1 MKKIKFLLL
10 AVPMLFLFSTCE
22 DWLDVNRDRD
32 APIAVTIEQSLP
44 PLIFFAQAIV
54 YDHAEYAVYLSQTLT
69 TSNVNPRTSLAYSG
83 GWDFQQMN
91 RHPMFRRH
99 FFDIGTN
106 NRLMMDRALDE
117 GARNV
122 YLIGR
127 TIRLMSTMLTVEA
140 FGDIPHFEA
149 FMMDRNASATPR
161 YNSQEEIF
169 AWLFQEVEDLLDLY
183 ADPNWTNYRRNPSL
197 SYRDDLI
204 YGGDLAKWE
213 AFTKALRARLW
224 LRVLPNG
231 MRGDDGNPMRIT
243 HRGQSVTLLNNYEN
257 AQRIIE
263 FANAALDHPSWQ
275 EPRFQFTGGPG
286 SHSSPWG
293 PSAPIINGWE
303 SRGNRMGSS
312 VPTTFFGALLGNYN
326 RPPSPRS
333 GHALD
338 PRAIRMMT
346 PRAHD
351 GATFIRQIHANSGF
365 DGLPIL
371 AFPDMTAGG
380 LGATNPFTTNSGYN
394 ALMLHEELLF
404 IRAEAEY
411 WNSEISAAFETTRE
425 AILRNMWRWGVIP
438 YGTAG
443 ETLTGEDRNRFDRFW
458 AVRMPGAAQ
467 FSIATLMQQK
477 HIAMYLQPEQW
488 TDMRRYNFSSPTNG
502 IMYRTPSSPDGIFV
516 YLVTGIHDGGTHSS
530 VADLSPPRF
539 TARYALRRPANL
551 WVAVWGTPDNFG
563 GAFAVNSPNAWVN
576 RLNYDPETEPRFS
589 SRELN
594 RIGAM
599 VGNEVVPDWVRN
611 RLIWQFNT
619 SGHAISANP
628 VEWR

>member
-1 MKKIKFLLL
+1 MKKIKILFL
-10 AVPMLFLFSTCE
+10 AIPMLFLFSSCE
-22 DWLDVNRDRD
+22 GWLDVNYDRD

-69 TSNVNPRTSLAYSG
+69 TSNVNPRSSLAYSG

-91 RHPMFRRH
+91 RHPMWRRH

-106 NRLMMDRALDE
+106 NRMMMDRALDE

-127 TIRLMSTMLTVEA
+127 TIRLMSTLLTVDA
-140 FGDIPHFEA
+140 FGDMPHFQA
-149 FMMDRNASATPR
+149 FLMDINASATPR
-161 YNSQEEIF
+161 YDSQQAIF
-169 AWLFQEVEDLLDLY
+169 TWLFQEVEDLLDLF
-183 ADPNWTNYRRNPSL
+183 ADPNWTNYFRNPIL
-197 SYRDDLI
+197 SYRNDLI
-204 YGGDLAKWE
+204 YGGDMAKWE
-213 AFTKALRARLW
+213 AFAMALRARLW

-231 MRGDDGNPMRIT
+231 MRGEDGNAMQIT
-243 HRGQSVTLLNNYEN
+243 HRGQNVTLLNTPEN
-257 AQRIIE
+257 ARRIAN
-263 FANAALDHPSWQ
+263 FADEALNHPSWT
-275 EPRFQFTGGPG
+275 EPRFQFLGGPG

-303 SRGNRMGSS
+303 SRGNRMSSS

-326 RPPSPRS
+326 RVPSARS
-333 GHALD
+333 GQALD
-338 PRAIRMMT
+338 PRAVRMMT
-346 PRAHD
+346 ARVHD
-351 GATFIRQIHANSGF
+351 NQTFIRQIHANSGF
-365 DGLPIL
+365 DGLPAV

-380 LGATNPFTTNSGYN
+380 LGASNPFTTNTGYN

-411 WNSEISAAFETTRE
+411 WSGNINAAFETTRE
-425 AILRNMWRWGVIP
+425 AVLYNMTQRWGIDP
-438 YGTAG
+438 ERFTAQQ
-443 ETLTGEDRNRFDRFW
+443 RPQFDRFW

-467 FSIATLMQQK
+467 FTIATLMQQK

-502 IMYRTPSSPDGIFV
+502 IMYVTPSSPAGIFV
-516 YLVTGIHDGGTHSS
+516 YLVTGLHDGGNHTLE
-530 VADLSPPRF
+530 ADLAPGRF

-563 GAFAVNSPNAWVN
+563 GQFAVNSPNAWVN
-576 RLNYDPETEPRFS
+576 RLNYDPETEPRFN

-619 SGHAISANP
+619 SGKAISSNP